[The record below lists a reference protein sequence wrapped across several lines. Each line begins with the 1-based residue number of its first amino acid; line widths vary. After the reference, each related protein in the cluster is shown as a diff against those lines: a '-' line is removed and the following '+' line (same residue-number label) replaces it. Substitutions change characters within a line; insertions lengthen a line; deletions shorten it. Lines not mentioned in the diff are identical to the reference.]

1 MPPAITM
8 PPANVEDADDEV
20 TLSKL
25 VAIPPVKVEVAEL
38 MSRIDPPKRVRPLV
52 ERMPPGPN

>member
-1 MPPAITM
+1 MESLVPPVTTM

-25 VAIPPVKVEVAEL
+25 VLMPAVKVEVAVDDD
-38 MSRIDPPKRVRPLV
+38 ICKAPLNV
-52 ERMPPGPN
+52 EVPNP